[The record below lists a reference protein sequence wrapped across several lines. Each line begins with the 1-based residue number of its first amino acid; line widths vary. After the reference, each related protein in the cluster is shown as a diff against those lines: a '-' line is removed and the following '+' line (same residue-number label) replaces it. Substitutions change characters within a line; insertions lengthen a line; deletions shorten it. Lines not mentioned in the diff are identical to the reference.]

1 MPRSRSLLKLPWR
14 SGNLL
19 LADGPD
25 PATGFSVDL
34 TNCDRE
40 PIHVLGKVQPFGF
53 LIALTADWL
62 VSRVSGNSEAFIGQP
77 PKALLGLPISAVFTG
92 DAIHSLRNRITLL
105 RGPDSVERIFSL
117 ALTEGGPLFDV
128 AVHFSGPLVVIEAEA
143 ASHDEVEASSTVRS
157 MVARLGQADSLAA
170 FLRDGARQV
179 RALTGFDRVMVYRF
193 ADTGDGEVVAEALRP
208 GIDSFYGLHYPASD
222 IPAQARALYLRNI
235 FRVIADVEA
244 DPIPV
249 IPALDPTGVALDMSL
264 CLTRA
269 VSPIHIEYLR
279 NMGVRASLSISIVV
293 DGKLWGLFA
302 CHHYSPRLP
311 TFAQRSAAELFGQI
325 FSMMLES
332 RERAETAEYEGK
344 ARQVADRLL
353 SAVAQDHDLMSNA
366 RWLGDVIFDTIPA
379 DGVGVYID
387 GHMTFSGLTPDAPS
401 FAAIVTMLNQV
412 AASQIYTTN
421 ALSRV
426 MPEAVHFADRT
437 SGLLAIPLSR
447 RPRDYVV
454 LFRAEQLR
462 AVRWAGKPGKDME
475 YGPNGPR
482 LSPRKSFE
490 EWSELVKGIALAFT
504 PAQIRVAEALRTALL
519 EVVLRLSDSVDQE
532 RQRAHEKQE
541 LLIAELNHRVR
552 NILSLI
558 RGLLS
563 QTRDSARSVDEF
575 IGTLESRVHALARA
589 HDQITADRWAPAR
602 LHDLIEVEAGA
613 YLGERSDRV
622 RLEGPNVLLTPG
634 CFTVLALVI
643 HEMLT
648 NAAKYGALSDNGTVS
663 IIWRVDE
670 DGSLLIDWTE
680 CGGPP
685 VVAPTRRGFGS
696 TVIERSIPY
705 DLEGHAEIN
714 YRLAG
719 IEAHFCI
726 PSRHVVSELAETI
739 DRDLAKPAMPATPG
753 LLKGRNVLLVED
765 NMIIAMDGEDA
776 LRDLGAE
783 VSTAASVGRAREAIA
798 LQALDMAV
806 LDFNLGHESSMPV
819 ADLLAE
825 RGIPFIFATGYGDG
839 LELPP
844 RFKHVTLL
852 KKPYSGAT
860 LAQALGAFVDSG
872 A

>member
-1 MPRSRSLLKLPWR
+1 M
-14 SGNLL
+14 
-19 LADGPD
+19 ADGGD
-25 PATGFSVDL
+25 ATDFAVDL

-40 PIHVLGKVQPFGF
+40 PIHVLGKVQSFGF

-62 VSRVSGNSEAFIGQP
+62 VSRASANSADFIGLSPNQMLGQP
-77 PKALLGLPISAVFTG
+77 VSAIFAAE
-92 DAIHSLRNRITLL
+92 AIHTLRNRITLL
-105 RGPDSVERIFSL
+105 RGPDSVERVFSL
-117 ALTEGGPLFDV
+117 QLMEGGPAFDV
-128 AVHFSGPLVVIEAEA
+128 AVHFSGPLVVIEAEP
-143 ASHDEVEASSTVRS
+143 ASHDEMEASSTVRS
-157 MVARLGQADSLAA
+157 MVARLAQADGMTA

-193 ADTGDGEVVAEALRP
+193 ADAGDGEVVAEALKP
-208 GIDSFYGLHYPASD
+208 GVDSFLGLHYPASD
-222 IPAQARALYLRNI
+222 IPAQARALYLRSI
-235 FRVIADVEA
+235 FRIIADVKA
-244 DPIPV
+244 QPV
-249 IPALDPTGVALDMSL
+249 PVVPALDPTGAALDMSL

-269 VSPIHIEYLR
+269 VSPIHIEYLG
-279 NMGVRASLSISIVV
+279 NMGVGASLSISIIVE
-293 DGKLWGLFA
+293 GKLWGLFA

-332 RERAETAEYEGK
+332 RERAETASYEGK

-353 SAVAQDHDLMSNA
+353 SAVAQDHDLLSNA
-366 RWLGDVIFDTIPA
+366 RWLGDIIFDTIPA

-387 GHMTFSGLTPDAPS
+387 GQMTFSGLAPDESA
-401 FAAIVTMLNQV
+401 FVAIVSMLNRV
-412 AASQIYTTN
+412 AASQVYTTDS
-421 ALSRV
+421 LTRIL
-426 MPEAVHFADRT
+426 PEAAVYADRAA
-437 SGLLAIPLSR
+437 GILAIPLSR

-462 AVRWAGKPGKDME
+462 SVRWAGKPEKEIE

-482 LSPRKSFE
+482 LTPRKSFE
-490 EWSELVKGIALAFT
+490 QWSQLVQGVALPFT
-504 PAQIRVAEALRTALL
+504 PAELRVAEALRTALL
-519 EVVLRLSDSVDQE
+519 EVILRLSDSADAE

-563 QTRDSARSVDEF
+563 QTRDSARSVEEF

-589 HDQITADRWAPAR
+589 HDQITADRWSPAR
-602 LHDLIEVEAGA
+602 LYDLIEVEAGA

-622 RLEGPNVLLTPG
+622 RLTGPNVLLTPG

-648 NAAKYGALSDNGTVS
+648 NAAKYGALSDNGSVA
-663 IIWRVDE
+663 IDWRVDE

-680 CGGPP
+680 TGGPP

-705 DLEGHAEIN
+705 DLGGHAEIN

-719 IEAHFCI
+719 IEANFCI
-726 PSRHVVSELAETI
+726 PSRHVVSVLPDSAGRE
-739 DRDLAKPAMPATPG
+739 RVKPAAPVTPS
-753 LLKGRNVLLVED
+753 LLKGRHVLLVED

-783 VSTAASVGRAREAIA
+783 VMTAASVGRAREAIA
-798 LQALDMAV
+798 IQPIDLAV
-806 LDFNLGHESSMPV
+806 LDFNLGHETSLPV

-825 RGIPFIFATGYGDG
+825 RGIPFLFATGYGDG
-839 LELPP
+839 LELPA
-844 RFKHVTLL
+844 RYEAVTLV

-860 LAQALGAFVDSG
+860 LAQALAPVIDAKG
-872 A
+872 

>member
-1 MPRSRSLLKLPWR
+1 M
-14 SGNLL
+14 
-19 LADGPD
+19 ADRED
-25 PATGFSVDL
+25 QAPAFAVDL
-34 TNCDRE
+34 SNCDRE
-40 PIHVLGKVQPFGF
+40 PIHVLGTVQPFGF

-62 VSRVSGNSEAFIGQP
+62 VSRVSANSAQFIGLSPQDMLGKP
-77 PKALLGLPISAVFTG
+77 IADLLDGE
-92 DAIHSLRNRITLL
+92 AIHALRNRITLL
-105 RGPDSVERIFSL
+105 RGPDSVERLFSIPL
-117 ALTEGGPLFDV
+117 MAGGPAFDV
-128 AVHFSGPLVVIEAEA
+128 AVHFSGQLVVVEAEP
-143 ASHDEVEASSTVRS
+143 ASHDEMEASSTVRS
-157 MVARLGQADSLAA
+157 MVARLAQADGMTA

-193 ADTGDGEVVAEALRP
+193 AEGGDGEVVAEALKP
-208 GIDSFYGLHYPASD
+208 GIDSFFGLHYPASD

-235 FRVIADVEA
+235 FRVIADVKA
-244 DPIPV
+244 VPV
-249 IPALDPTGVALDMSL
+249 PVVPALDPTGAALDMSL

-269 VSPIHIEYLR
+269 VSPIHIEYLG
-279 NMGVRASLSISIVV
+279 NMGVGASLSISIIVE
-293 DGKLWGLFA
+293 GKLWGLFA
-302 CHHYSPRLP
+302 CHHYAPRLP

-332 RERAETAEYEGK
+332 RERAQTAEYEGK

-353 SAVAQDHDLMSNA
+353 SAVAQDHDLLTNA
-366 RWLGDVIFDTIPA
+366 RWLGDIIFDTIPA

-387 GHMTFSGLTPDAPS
+387 GQMTFSGLAPDAPA
-401 FAAIVTMLNQV
+401 FVAIVSMLNRV
-412 AASQIYTTN
+412 AASQVYTTDS
-421 ALSRV
+421 LSSV
-426 MPEAVHFADRT
+426 LPEAAAYADRV
-437 SGLLAIPLSR
+437 SGVLAIPLSR

-462 AVRWAGKPGKDME
+462 SVRWAGNPEKDIE

-482 LSPRKSFE
+482 LTPRKSFE
-490 EWSELVKGIALAFT
+490 SWSELVKGVALPFT
-504 PAQIRVAEALRTALL
+504 PAELRVAEALRTALL
-519 EVVLRLSDSVDQE
+519 EVILRMSDSADAE

-589 HDQITADRWAPAR
+589 HDQITADRWSPAR
-602 LHDLIEVEAGA
+602 LYDLIEVESGA

-622 RLEGPNVLLTPG
+622 RLSGPNVLLTPG

-648 NAAKYGALSDNGTVS
+648 NAAKYGALSDGGIVA
-663 IIWRVDE
+663 IDWRVDE

-680 CGGPP
+680 SGGPP

-705 DLEGHAEIN
+705 DLGGHAEIS

-719 IEAHFCI
+719 IEAQFCI
-726 PSRHVVSELAETI
+726 PSIHVVSVLPDVTGT
-739 DRDLAKPAMPATPG
+739 DRAKPAAPVVPG

-776 LRDLGAE
+776 LRDLGAD
-783 VSTAASVGRAREAIA
+783 VVTAASVGRAHEAIA
-798 LQALDMAV
+798 IQPVDLAV
-806 LDFNLGHESSMPV
+806 LDFNLGPETSLPI
-819 ADLLAE
+819 ADMLAE
-825 RGIPFIFATGYGDG
+825 RGIPFLFATGYGDG
-839 LELPP
+839 LELPS
-844 RFKHVTLL
+844 RFQAVTLV

-860 LAQALGAFVDSG
+860 LAQALAPVIGVNQP
-872 A
+872 

>member
-1 MPRSRSLLKLPWR
+1 MGDDRAQ
-14 SGNLL
+14 
-19 LADGPD
+19 ADGF
-25 PATGFSVDL
+25 AVDL

-40 PIHVLGKVQPFGF
+40 PIHVLGSVQSFGF

-62 VSRVSGNSEAFIGQP
+62 VSRASANIESFIGRAP
-77 PKALLGLPISAVFTG
+77 EALLGQPVSTIFSAE
-92 DAIHSLRNRITLL
+92 AIHAMRNRITLL

-117 ALTEGGPLFDV
+117 QLVEGGPAFDV
-128 AVHFSGPLVVIEAEA
+128 AVHFSGPLVVIEGEV
-143 ASHDEVEASSTVRS
+143 ASHDEMEASSTVRS
-157 MVARLGQADSLAA
+157 MVARLAQADSMTA

-193 ADTGDGEVVAEALRP
+193 AEGGDGEVVAEALRP
-208 GIDSFYGLHYPASD
+208 GIDSFFGLHYPASD
-222 IPAQARALYLRNI
+222 IPSQARALYLRNI
-235 FRVIADVEA
+235 FRVIADVQA
-244 DPIPV
+244 TPV
-249 IPALDPTGVALDMSL
+249 PVVPQLDPTGAALDMSL

-269 VSPIHIEYLR
+269 VSPIHIEYLG
-279 NMGVRASLSISIVV
+279 NMGVGASLSISIIVE
-293 DGKLWGLFA
+293 GKLWGLFA
-302 CHHYSPRLP
+302 CHHYAPRLP

-332 RERAETAEYEGK
+332 RERAQTAEYEGK

-353 SAVAQDHDLMSNA
+353 SAVAQDHDLLTNA
-366 RWLGDVIFDTIPA
+366 RWLGDIIFDTIPA

-387 GHMTFSGLTPDAPS
+387 GQMTFSGLTSDAPAFS
-401 FAAIVTMLNQV
+401 AIVSMLNRV
-412 AASQIYTTN
+412 AASQIYTTDS
-421 ALSRV
+421 LSSV
-426 MPEAVHFADRT
+426 LPEAAAYADRV

-462 AVRWAGKPGKDME
+462 SVRWAGNPEKEIE

-482 LSPRKSFE
+482 LTPRKSFE
-490 EWSELVKGIALAFT
+490 SWSELVKGVALPFL
-504 PAQIRVAEALRTALL
+504 PAELRVAEALRTALL
-519 EVVLRLSDSVDQE
+519 EVILRMSDSADQE

-589 HDQITADRWAPAR
+589 HDQITADRWSPAR
-602 LHDLIEVEAGA
+602 LYDLIEVEAGA
-613 YLGERSDRV
+613 YLGVRSDRV
-622 RLEGPNVLLTPG
+622 KLTGPNVLLTPG

-648 NAAKYGALSDNGTVS
+648 NAAKYGALSDNGSVA
-663 IIWRVDE
+663 IAWRVDG

-680 CGGPP
+680 NDGPP

-705 DLEGHAEIN
+705 DLGGHAEIN

-726 PSRHVVSELAETI
+726 PSRHVVSVLPDAAGR
-739 DRDLAKPAMPATPG
+739 DRSKPAVEVKPG
-753 LLKGRNVLLVED
+753 LLKGLNVLLVED

-783 VSTAASVGRAREAIA
+783 VVTAASVGRAHEAIA
-798 LQALDMAV
+798 ISTVDLAV
-806 LDFNLGHESSMPV
+806 LDFNLGHETSLPV

-825 RGIPFIFATGYGDG
+825 RGIPFLFATGYGDG
-839 LELPP
+839 LELPQ
-844 RFKHVTLL
+844 RFDHVTLL

-860 LAQALGAFVDSG
+860 LAEALGPVVQVEA
-872 A
+872 

>member
-1 MPRSRSLLKLPWR
+1 MAEGDPGDK
-14 SGNLL
+14 
-19 LADGPD
+19 ATGPD
-25 PATGFSVDL
+25 FAVDL
-34 TNCDRE
+34 GNCDRE
-40 PIHVLGKVQPFGF
+40 PIHILGAVQPFGF

-62 VSRVSGNSEAFIGQP
+62 VARASANSSHFIGLSP
-77 PKALLGLPISAVFTG
+77 EEMLGRPIADIFET
-92 DAIHSLRNRITLL
+92 DAIHALRNRITLL
-105 RGPDSVERIFSL
+105 RGPDSVERLFSIPL
-117 ALTEGGPLFDV
+117 IKDGPEFDV
-128 AVHFSGPLVVIEAEA
+128 AVHFSGQSVIVEAEP
-143 ASHDEVEASSTVRS
+143 ASHDEMEASSTVRS
-157 MVARLGQADSLAA
+157 MVSRLAQAETMSA

-193 ADTGDGEVVAEALRP
+193 ADGGDGEVVAEALRP
-208 GIDSFYGLHYPASD
+208 GIESFFGLHYPASD

-235 FRVIADVEA
+235 FRIIADVQA
-244 DPIPV
+244 DPVPV
-249 IPALDPTGVALDMSL
+249 MPALDPHGAALDMSL

-279 NMGVRASLSISIVV
+279 NMGVGASLSISIIVG
-293 DGKLWGLFA
+293 GKLWGLFA
-302 CHHYSPRLP
+302 CHHYAPRLP

-332 RERAETAEYEGK
+332 RERAETAHYEGM

-353 SAVAQDHDLMSNA
+353 SSVAQDHELLSNA
-366 RWLGDVIFDTIPA
+366 RWLGDIMFDTIPA

-387 GHMTFSGLTPDAPS
+387 GHISLSGLTPDETA
-401 FAAIVTMLNQV
+401 FAAIVSMLNRT
-412 AASQIYTTN
+412 AASQVFTTDN
-421 ALSRV
+421 LTRLIPDAAR
-426 MPEAVHFADRT
+426 HADRAA
-437 SGLLAIPLSR
+437 GLLAIPISR

-462 AVRWAGKPGKDME
+462 SVRWAGKQDKHIE

-482 LSPRKSFE
+482 LTPRKSFE
-490 EWSELVKGIALAFT
+490 EWSELVKGTARPFA
-504 PAQIRVAEALRTALL
+504 PAELRVAEAMRTALL
-519 EVVLRLSDSVDQE
+519 EVILRLSDSADAE
-532 RQRAHEKQE
+532 RQRANEKQE

-558 RGLLS
+558 RGLIS
-563 QTRDSARSVDEF
+563 QTRESAQSVDDF

-589 HDQITADRWAPAR
+589 HDQITADRWSPAR
-602 LHDLIEVEAGA
+602 LIDLIEVEAGA
-613 YLGERSDRV
+613 YLAERSDRV
-622 RLEGPNVLLTPG
+622 RLTGPNVLLTPG

-648 NAAKYGALSDNGTVS
+648 NAAKYGALSDGGIVA
-663 IIWRVDE
+663 IDWRVDE

-680 CGGPP
+680 SGGPP

-705 DLEGHAEIN
+705 DLGGNAEIH

-726 PSRHVVSELAETI
+726 PSRHVVSVLPDSVGR
-739 DRDLAKPAMPATPG
+739 DRAAPVVAATPG
-753 LLKGRNVLLVED
+753 LLRNRHVLLVED

-783 VSTAASVGRAREAIA
+783 VFTAASVGRAREAIA
-798 LQALDMAV
+798 LQPVDLAV
-806 LDFNLGHESSMPV
+806 LDFNLGHENSLPI
-819 ADLLAE
+819 ADLLVE
-825 RGIPFIFATGYGDG
+825 RGVPFIFATGYGDG

-844 RFKHVTLL
+844 RFQHVTLV
-852 KKPYSGAT
+852 KKPYSGTT
-860 LAQALGAFVDSG
+860 LAQALEPVIGKPD
-872 A
+872 

>member
-1 MPRSRSLLKLPWR
+1 M
-14 SGNLL
+14 
-19 LADGPD
+19 ADQEAQHPD
-25 PATGFSVDL
+25 FAVDL

-40 PIHVLGKVQPFGF
+40 PIHVLGAVQPFGF
-53 LIALTADWL
+53 LLALTADWL
-62 VSRVSGNSEAFIGQP
+62 VSRVSANSAQFIGLSP
-77 PKALLGLPISAVFTG
+77 DDMLGKPIASLLDGE
-92 DAIHSLRNRITLL
+92 AIHALRNRITLL
-105 RGPDSVERIFSL
+105 RGPDSVERLFSIPL
-117 ALTEGGPLFDV
+117 IAGGPAFDI
-128 AVHFSGPLVVIEAEA
+128 AVHFSGQLVVVEAEP
-143 ASHDEVEASSTVRS
+143 ASHDEMEASSTVRS
-157 MVARLGQADSLAA
+157 MVARLAQADGMTA

-193 ADTGDGEVVAEALRP
+193 AEGGDGEVVAEALKP
-208 GIDSFYGLHYPASD
+208 GIDSFFGLHYPASD

-235 FRVIADVEA
+235 FRIIADVKA
-244 DPIPV
+244 PPV
-249 IPALDPTGVALDMSL
+249 PVVPPLDPVGAALDMSL

-269 VSPIHIEYLR
+269 VSPIHIEYLG
-279 NMGVRASLSISIVV
+279 NMGVGASLSISIIVE
-293 DGKLWGLFA
+293 GKLWGLFA
-302 CHHYSPRLP
+302 CHHYAPRLP
-311 TFAQRSAAELFGQI
+311 TFAQRSAAELIGQI

-332 RERAETAEYEGK
+332 RERGETAAYEGK

-353 SAVAQDHDLMSNA
+353 SAVAQDHDLLTNA
-366 RWLGDVIFDTIPA
+366 RWLGDIIFDTIPA

-387 GHMTFSGLTPDAPS
+387 GQMTFSGLAPDAHAFS
-401 FAAIVTMLNQV
+401 AIVNMMNRV
-412 AASQIYTTN
+412 AASQVYTTDN
-421 ALSRV
+421 LSSV
-426 MPEAVHFADRT
+426 LPEAAAYADRV
-437 SGLLAIPLSR
+437 SGVLAIPLSR

-462 AVRWAGKPGKDME
+462 SVRWAGNPEKAIE

-482 LSPRKSFE
+482 LTPRKSFE
-490 EWSELVKGIALAFT
+490 SWSELVKGVALPFQ
-504 PAQIRVAEALRTALL
+504 PAELRVAEALRTALL
-519 EVVLRLSDSVDQE
+519 EVILRMSDSADAE

-563 QTRDSARSVDEF
+563 QTRDGARSVDEF

-589 HDQITADRWAPAR
+589 HDQITADRWSPAR
-602 LHDLIEVEAGA
+602 LYDLIEVESAA

-622 RLEGPNVLLTPG
+622 RLTGPNVLLTPG
-634 CFTVLALVI
+634 CFTVMALVI

-648 NAAKYGALSDNGTVS
+648 NAAKYGALSDNGSVS
-663 IIWRVDE
+663 IDWRVDE
-670 DGSLLIDWTE
+670 DGSLLLDWTE
-680 CGGPP
+680 SGGPP

-705 DLEGHAEIN
+705 DLGGHAEVA

-726 PSRHVVSELAETI
+726 PSVHVVSVLPAATGGE
-739 DRDLAKPAMPATPG
+739 RPKPVAPVAPG
-753 LLKGRNVLLVED
+753 LLKGCNVLLVED

-783 VSTAASVGRAREAIA
+783 VMTAASVGRAREAIA
-798 LQALDMAV
+798 IQPVHIAV
-806 LDFNLGHESSMPV
+806 LDFNLGAETSLPV

-839 LELPP
+839 LELPS
-844 RFKHVTLL
+844 RFADVTLV

-860 LAQALGAFVDSG
+860 LAQALAPIIETAG
-872 A
+872 

>member
-1 MPRSRSLLKLPWR
+1 MAESDIGR
-14 SGNLL
+14 
-19 LADGPD
+19 
-25 PATGFSVDL
+25 PAAVDL

-40 PIHVLGKVQPFGF
+40 PIHVLGTVQPFGF

-62 VSRVSGNSEAFIGQP
+62 VSRVSAKVADFIGLSP
-77 PKALLGLPISAVFTG
+77 EEVLGKPVSAVLSG
-92 DAIHSLRNRITLL
+92 DAIHTLRNRITLL
-105 RGPDSVERIFSL
+105 RGPDAVERVFSL
-117 ALTEGGPLFDV
+117 PLMDGGPAFDV
-128 AVHFSGPLVVIEAEA
+128 AVHFSGQLVVIEGEP
-143 ASHDEVEASSTVRS
+143 ASHDEMEASSTVRS
-157 MVARLGQADSLAA
+157 MVSRLGQVEGMAA

-193 ADTGDGEVVAEALRP
+193 SGSGDGEVVAEALRP
-208 GIDSFYGLHYPASD
+208 GIESFFGLHYPASD

-235 FRVIADVEA
+235 FRVIADVNA
-244 DPIPV
+244 PPV
-249 IPALDPTGVALDMSL
+249 PVMPQLDPAGMALDMSL

-279 NMGVRASLSISIVV
+279 NMGVDASLSISIIVE
-293 DGKLWGLFA
+293 GKLWGLFA
-302 CHHYSPRLP
+302 CHHYGPRLP

-332 RERAETAEYEGK
+332 RERAETADYEGK
-344 ARQVADRLL
+344 SRQVADRLL
-353 SAVAQDHDLMSNA
+353 SAVAQDNELLHNA
-366 RWLGDVIFDTIPA
+366 AWLGDIIFDTIPA

-387 GHMTFSGLTPDAPS
+387 GQMILSGLTPDEPA
-401 FAAIVTMLNQV
+401 FAAIVNMMNRV
-412 AASQIYTTN
+412 AASQVYTTDS
-421 ALSRV
+421 LSSV
-426 MPEAVHFADRT
+426 LPEAAAYADRAA
-437 SGLLAIPLSR
+437 GVLAIPLSR

-462 AVRWAGKPGKDME
+462 SVRWAGQQDKHVED
-475 YGPNGPR
+475 GPDGPR

-490 EWSELVKGIALAFT
+490 AWSQLVQGRALPFT
-504 PAQIRVAEALRTALL
+504 PAELRVAETLRTALL
-519 EVVLRLSDSVDQE
+519 EVILRLSDSVDAE

-563 QTRDSARSVDEF
+563 QTRDSARSVDDF

-589 HDQITADRWAPAR
+589 HDQITADRWSPAR
-602 LHDLIEVEAGA
+602 LYDLIEVEAGA
-613 YLGERSDRV
+613 YLGEKSDRV
-622 RLEGPNVLLTPG
+622 RLSGPNVLLTPG
-634 CFTVLALVI
+634 CFTVMALVI

-648 NAAKYGALSDNGTVS
+648 NAAKYGALSDSGMVA
-663 IIWRVDE
+663 IDWRLDE
-670 DGSLLIDWTE
+670 DGSLLLDWTE
-680 CGGPP
+680 SGGPA

-705 DLEGHAEIN
+705 DLGGHAEIH

-726 PSRHVVSELAETI
+726 PSTHVVAVLPDSVAAERSRTHAP
-739 DRDLAKPAMPATPG
+739 LVAG
-753 LLKGRNVLLVED
+753 LLKGRTVLLVED

-783 VSTAASVGRAREAIA
+783 VLTAASAGRAREALA
-798 LQALDMAV
+798 LMPVDLAV
-806 LDFNLGHESSMPV
+806 LDFNLGAETSLPI
-819 ADLLAE
+819 ADVLAE

-839 LELPP
+839 LDLPS
-844 RFKHVTLL
+844 RFAHVTLV

-860 LAQALGAFVDSG
+860 LAQALAPAMD
-872 A
+872 AA

>member
-1 MPRSRSLLKLPWR
+1 M
-14 SGNLL
+14 
-19 LADGPD
+19 ADRDADQPN
-25 PATGFSVDL
+25 FSVDL
-34 TNCDRE
+34 SNCDRE
-40 PIHVLGKVQPFGF
+40 PIHVLGTVQPFGF

-62 VSRVSGNSEAFIGQP
+62 VSRVSANSAQFIGLTP
-77 PKALLGLPISAVFTG
+77 DDMLGKPIAALLDGE
-92 DAIHSLRNRITLL
+92 AIHALRNRITLL
-105 RGPDSVERIFSL
+105 RGPDSVERLFSIPL
-117 ALTEGGPLFDV
+117 IAGGPPFDV
-128 AVHFSGPLVVIEAEA
+128 AVHFSGQLVVVEAEP
-143 ASHDEVEASSTVRS
+143 ASHDEMEASSTVRS
-157 MVARLGQADSLAA
+157 MVARLAQAEGMTA

-193 ADTGDGEVVAEALRP
+193 ADGGDGEVVAEALKP
-208 GIDSFYGLHYPASD
+208 GIDSFFGLHYPASD

-235 FRVIADVEA
+235 FRIIADVKA
-244 DPIPV
+244 PPV
-249 IPALDPTGVALDMSL
+249 PVVPALDPTGAALDMSL

-269 VSPIHIEYLR
+269 VSPIHIEYLG
-279 NMGVRASLSISIVV
+279 NMGVGASLSISIIVE
-293 DGKLWGLFA
+293 GKLWGLFA
-302 CHHYSPRLP
+302 CHHYAPRLP

-332 RERAETAEYEGK
+332 RERAETATYEGK

-353 SAVAQDHDLMSNA
+353 SAVAQDHDLLTNA
-366 RWLGDVIFDTIPA
+366 RWLGDIIFDTIPA

-387 GHMTFSGLTPDAPS
+387 GQMTFSGLAPDAS
-401 FAAIVTMLNQV
+401 AFVAIVSMLNRV
-412 AASQIYTTN
+412 AASQVYTTDS
-421 ALSRV
+421 LSSV
-426 MPEAVHFADRT
+426 LPEAAAYADRV
-437 SGLLAIPLSR
+437 SGVLAIPLSR

-462 AVRWAGKPGKDME
+462 SVRWAGNPEKEIE

-482 LSPRKSFE
+482 LTPRKSFE
-490 EWSELVKGIALAFT
+490 SWSQLVKGVALPFL
-504 PAQIRVAEALRTALL
+504 PAELRVAEALRTALL
-519 EVVLRLSDSVDQE
+519 EVILRMSDSADAE

-589 HDQITADRWAPAR
+589 HDQITADRWSPAR
-602 LHDLIEVEAGA
+602 LYDLIEVESGA

-622 RLEGPNVLLTPG
+622 QLSGPNVLLTPG

-648 NAAKYGALSDNGTVS
+648 NAAKYGALSDSGTVK
-663 IIWRVDE
+663 IDWRVDE

-680 CGGPP
+680 SGGPP

-705 DLEGHAEIN
+705 DLGGHAEIS

-726 PSRHVVSELAETI
+726 PSIHVVSVLPDVTAT
-739 DRDLAKPAMPATPG
+739 DRAKPAAPVLPG

-776 LRDLGAE
+776 LRDLGAD
-783 VSTAASVGRAREAIA
+783 VVTAASVGRAHEAIA
-798 LQALDMAV
+798 IQSVDLAV
-806 LDFNLGHESSMPV
+806 LDFNLGHETSLPI
-819 ADLLAE
+819 ADMLAE
-825 RGIPFIFATGYGDG
+825 RGIPFLFATGYGDG
-839 LELPP
+839 LELPT
-844 RFKHVTLL
+844 RFEAVTLL

-860 LAQALGAFVDSG
+860 LAQALAPVIEAGN
-872 A
+872 

>member
-1 MPRSRSLLKLPWR
+1 M
-14 SGNLL
+14 
-19 LADGPD
+19 ADRDADQPN
-25 PATGFSVDL
+25 FSVDL
-34 TNCDRE
+34 SNCDRE
-40 PIHVLGKVQPFGF
+40 PIHVLGTVQPFGF
-53 LIALTADWL
+53 LISLTADWL
-62 VSRVSGNSEAFIGQP
+62 VSRVSANSAQFIGLTP
-77 PKALLGLPISAVFTG
+77 DDMLGKPIAALLDGE
-92 DAIHSLRNRITLL
+92 AIHALRNRITLL
-105 RGPDSVERIFSL
+105 RGPDSVERLFSIPL
-117 ALTEGGPLFDV
+117 IAGGPPFDV
-128 AVHFSGPLVVIEAEA
+128 AVHFSGQLVVVEAEP
-143 ASHDEVEASSTVRS
+143 ASHDEMEASSTVRS
-157 MVARLGQADSLAA
+157 MVARLAQAEGMTA

-193 ADTGDGEVVAEALRP
+193 ADGGDGEVVAEALKP
-208 GIDSFYGLHYPASD
+208 GIDSFFGLHYPASD

-235 FRVIADVEA
+235 FRIIADVKA
-244 DPIPV
+244 PPV
-249 IPALDPTGVALDMSL
+249 PVVPALDPTGAALDMSL

-269 VSPIHIEYLR
+269 VSPIHIEYLG
-279 NMGVRASLSISIVV
+279 NMGVGASLSISIIVE
-293 DGKLWGLFA
+293 GKLWGLFA
-302 CHHYSPRLP
+302 CHHYAPRLP

-332 RERAETAEYEGK
+332 RERAETATYEGK

-353 SAVAQDHDLMSNA
+353 SAVAQDHDLLTNA
-366 RWLGDVIFDTIPA
+366 RWLGDIIFDTIPA

-387 GHMTFSGLTPDAPS
+387 GQMTFSGLAPDAS
-401 FAAIVTMLNQV
+401 AFVAIVSMLNRV
-412 AASQIYTTN
+412 AASQVYTTDS
-421 ALSRV
+421 LSSV
-426 MPEAVHFADRT
+426 LPEAAAYADRV
-437 SGLLAIPLSR
+437 SGVLAIPLSR

-462 AVRWAGKPGKDME
+462 SVRWAGNPEKEIE

-482 LSPRKSFE
+482 LTPRKSFE
-490 EWSELVKGIALAFT
+490 SWSQLVKGVALPFL
-504 PAQIRVAEALRTALL
+504 PAELRVAEALRTALL
-519 EVVLRLSDSVDQE
+519 EVILRMSDSADAE

-589 HDQITADRWAPAR
+589 HDQITADRWSPAR
-602 LHDLIEVEAGA
+602 LYDLIEVESGA

-622 RLEGPNVLLTPG
+622 QLSGPNVLLTPG

-648 NAAKYGALSDNGTVS
+648 NAAKYGALSDSGTVK
-663 IIWRVDE
+663 IDWRVDE

-680 CGGPP
+680 SGGPP

-705 DLEGHAEIN
+705 DLGGHAEIS

-726 PSRHVVSELAETI
+726 PSIHVVSVLPDVTAT
-739 DRDLAKPAMPATPG
+739 DRAKPAAPVVPG

-776 LRDLGAE
+776 LRDLGAD
-783 VSTAASVGRAREAIA
+783 VVTAASVGRAHEAIA
-798 LQALDMAV
+798 IQSVDLAV
-806 LDFNLGHESSMPV
+806 LDFNLGHETSLPI
-819 ADLLAE
+819 ADMLAE
-825 RGIPFIFATGYGDG
+825 RGIPFLFATGYGDG
-839 LELPP
+839 LELPA
-844 RFKHVTLL
+844 RFEAVTLL

-860 LAQALGAFVDSG
+860 LAQALAPVIEAGN
-872 A
+872 

>member
-1 MPRSRSLLKLPWR
+1 M
-14 SGNLL
+14 
-19 LADGPD
+19 ADRDADQPN
-25 PATGFSVDL
+25 FSVDL
-34 TNCDRE
+34 SNCDRE
-40 PIHVLGKVQPFGF
+40 PIHVLGTVQPFGF

-62 VSRVSGNSEAFIGQP
+62 VSRVSANSAQFIGLTP
-77 PKALLGLPISAVFTG
+77 DDMLGKPIAALLDGE
-92 DAIHSLRNRITLL
+92 AIHALRNRITLL
-105 RGPDSVERIFSL
+105 RGPDSVERLFSIPL
-117 ALTEGGPLFDV
+117 IAGGPPFDV
-128 AVHFSGPLVVIEAEA
+128 AVHFSGQLVVVEAEP
-143 ASHDEVEASSTVRS
+143 ASHDEMEASSTVRS
-157 MVARLGQADSLAA
+157 MVARLAQAEGMTA

-193 ADTGDGEVVAEALRP
+193 ADGGDGEVVAEALKP
-208 GIDSFYGLHYPASD
+208 GIDSFFGLHYPASD

-235 FRVIADVEA
+235 FRIIADVKA
-244 DPIPV
+244 PPV
-249 IPALDPTGVALDMSL
+249 PVVPALDPTGAALDMSL

-269 VSPIHIEYLR
+269 VSPIHIEYLG
-279 NMGVRASLSISIVV
+279 NMGVGASLSISIIVE
-293 DGKLWGLFA
+293 GKLWGLFA
-302 CHHYSPRLP
+302 CHHYAPRLP

-332 RERAETAEYEGK
+332 RERAETATYEGK

-353 SAVAQDHDLMSNA
+353 SAVAQDHDLLTNA
-366 RWLGDVIFDTIPA
+366 RWLGDIIFDTIPA

-387 GHMTFSGLTPDAPS
+387 GQMTFSGLAPDAS
-401 FAAIVTMLNQV
+401 AFVAIVSMLNRV
-412 AASQIYTTN
+412 AASQVYTTDS
-421 ALSRV
+421 LSSV
-426 MPEAVHFADRT
+426 LPEAAAYADRV
-437 SGLLAIPLSR
+437 SGVLAIPLSR

-462 AVRWAGKPGKDME
+462 SVRWAGNPEKEIE

-482 LSPRKSFE
+482 LTPRKSFE
-490 EWSELVKGIALAFT
+490 SWSQLVKGVALPFL
-504 PAQIRVAEALRTALL
+504 PAELRVAEALRTALL
-519 EVVLRLSDSVDQE
+519 EVILRMSDSADAE

-589 HDQITADRWAPAR
+589 HDQITADRWSPAR
-602 LHDLIEVEAGA
+602 LYDLIEVESGA

-622 RLEGPNVLLTPG
+622 QLSGPNVLLTPG

-648 NAAKYGALSDNGTVS
+648 NAAKYGALSDSGTVK
-663 IIWRVDE
+663 IDWRVDE

-680 CGGPP
+680 SGGPP

-705 DLEGHAEIN
+705 DLGGHAEIS

-726 PSRHVVSELAETI
+726 PSIHVVSVLPDVTAT
-739 DRDLAKPAMPATPG
+739 DRAKPAAPVVPG

-776 LRDLGAE
+776 LRDLGAD
-783 VSTAASVGRAREAIA
+783 VVTAASVGRAHEAIA
-798 LQALDMAV
+798 IQSVDLAV
-806 LDFNLGHESSMPV
+806 LDFNLGHETSLPI
-819 ADLLAE
+819 ADMLAE
-825 RGIPFIFATGYGDG
+825 RGIPFLFATGYGDG
-839 LELPP
+839 LELPA
-844 RFKHVTLL
+844 RFEAVTLL

-860 LAQALGAFVDSG
+860 LAQALAPVIEAGN
-872 A
+872 

>member
-1 MPRSRSLLKLPWR
+1 M
-14 SGNLL
+14 
-19 LADGPD
+19 ADGRD
-25 PATGFSVDL
+25 PGAIDFAVDL

-62 VSRVSGNSEAFIGQP
+62 VSRVSANSAAFIGLAP
-77 PKALLGLPISAVFTG
+77 DDLLGRPISAIFSG
-92 DAIHSLRNRITLL
+92 DAIHALRNRITLL
-105 RGPDSVERIFSL
+105 RGPDSVERVFSL
-117 ALTEGGPLFDV
+117 ALMDGGTAFDV
-128 AVHFSGPLVVIEAEA
+128 AVHFSGPLVVIEAEP
-143 ASHDEVEASSTVRS
+143 ASHDEMEASSTVRS
-157 MVARLGQADSLAA
+157 MVARLGQADGMTA

-193 ADTGDGEVVAEALRP
+193 ADGGDGEVVAEALKP
-208 GIDSFYGLHYPASD
+208 GVDSFLGLHYPASD
-222 IPAQARALYLRNI
+222 IPVQARALYLRNI
-235 FRVIADVEA
+235 FRIIADVHAE
-244 DPIPV
+244 PV
-249 IPALDPTGVALDMSL
+249 PVVPALDPTGAALDMSL

-269 VSPIHIEYLR
+269 VSPIHIEYLG
-279 NMGVRASLSISIVV
+279 NMGVGASLSISIIV
-293 DGKLWGLFA
+293 DGRLWGLFA

-332 RERAETAEYEGK
+332 RERAETATYEGK

-353 SAVAQDHDLMSNA
+353 AAVAQDHDLLSNA
-366 RWLGDVIFDTIPA
+366 RWLGDIIFDTIPA

-387 GHMTFSGLTPDAPS
+387 GQMTFSGLTPDEPA
-401 FAAIVTMLNQV
+401 FVAIVQMLNRV
-412 AASQIYTTN
+412 AASQVYTTDS
-421 ALSRV
+421 LTRV
-426 MPEAVHFADRT
+426 LPEAAVHADRAA
-437 SGLLAIPLSR
+437 GILAIPLSR

-462 AVRWAGKPGKDME
+462 SVRWAGKQDKHIE

-482 LSPRKSFE
+482 LTPRKSFE
-490 EWSELVKGIALAFT
+490 QWSQLVQGVALPFT
-504 PAQIRVAEALRTALL
+504 PAELRVAEALRTALL
-519 EVVLRLSDSVDQE
+519 EVILRLSDSADAE

-563 QTRDSARSVDEF
+563 QTRDSAGSVEEF
-575 IGTLESRVHALARA
+575 IATLESRVHALARA
-589 HDQITADRWAPAR
+589 HDQITADRWSPAR
-602 LHDLIEVEAGA
+602 LYDLIEVEAGA

-622 RLEGPNVLLTPG
+622 RLTGPNVLLTPG

-648 NAAKYGALSDNGTVS
+648 NAAKYGALSDNGSVS
-663 IIWRVDE
+663 IDWRVDQ
-670 DGSLLIDWTE
+670 DGSLLIDWVE
-680 CGGPP
+680 SGGPP

-705 DLEGHAEIN
+705 DLGGHAEIH

-719 IEAHFCI
+719 IEAQFCV
-726 PSRHVVSELAETI
+726 PSRHVVSVLPDGIGRE
-739 DRDLAKPAMPATPG
+739 RAKPAAPATPS
-753 LLKGRNVLLVED
+753 LLKGRHVLLVED

-783 VSTAASVGRAREAIA
+783 VMTAASVGRAREAIA
-798 LQALDMAV
+798 TQPVDLAV
-806 LDFNLGHESSMPV
+806 LDFNLGHETSLPV

-825 RGIPFIFATGYGDG
+825 RGIPFLFATGYGDG
-839 LELPP
+839 LELPV
-844 RFKHVTLL
+844 RFQSMTLV

-860 LAQALGAFVDSG
+860 LAQALGPVMDAQG
-872 A
+872 